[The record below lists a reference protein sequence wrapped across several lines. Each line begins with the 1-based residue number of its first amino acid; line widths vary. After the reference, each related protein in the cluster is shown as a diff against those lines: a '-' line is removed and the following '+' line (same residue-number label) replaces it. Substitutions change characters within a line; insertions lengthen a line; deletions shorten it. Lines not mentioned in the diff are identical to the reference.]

1 MRNGPIFLVA
11 GSPALLPPSL
21 VPSSL
26 VSAAAGGGIRGT
38 RPPRRHVVRYLLRFA
53 VKNERIAVSELE
65 LFDFT
70 AVGVQLNSCARS
82 PSSRSSMFS
91 VM

>member
-11 GSPALLPPSL
+11 GSPALLPPLSL
-21 VPSSL
+21 LPSL
-26 VSAAAGGGIRGT
+26 APPPGVEFAARG
-38 RPPRRHVVRYLLRFA
+38 RRHVVRYLLRFA